1 MKIFIKH
8 IIFLLILIGGSGQM
22 FAQQFTFDIDFDDN
36 LGNGTTLSIGMDPS
50 ATDGYDAGLDQL
62 LPPPPPSSAFH
73 ARLQNSSTDYK
84 KDYRE
89 TVFSATTYLI
99 KTNQATG
106 ASEIVLTWNASE
118 ASAVGDMVLKNV
130 LDEELVDM
138 TVTNT
143 FTIPS
148 GNVILNLGLTIILT
162 PSEDGSLPVSLMN
175 FSASGIAD
183 GVQLSWS
190 TASEIQNLG
199 FEIYRSAQQTGG
211 FQLIGS
217 YENNPDLRGAG
228 TTNVQND
235 YAFTDQSAA
244 PGETYWYRLADVDF
258 SGARTL
264 HTPISVIA
272 GENTGGIPQQF
283 ALAQNFPNPFNP
295 GTTIRFELPEAAN
308 VNLSVFNLLGEKVA
322 EVLNRELP
330 AGTHQT
336 TWDAGNLPGGV
347 YFYQLQTPKFTATRK
362 MILLK

>member
-1 MKIFIKH
+1 MKIFIKN
-8 IIFLLILIGGSGQM
+8 IIFLLILIGGSSQM
-22 FAQQFTFDIDFDDN
+22 FAQQFTFDIDVADN
-36 LGNGTTLSIGMDPS
+36 FGNSTTLTIGMNP
-50 ATDGYDAGLDQL
+50 AGTDGYDTGLDVLAPPAPPQPVFDARMVIPSTQEL
-62 LPPPPPSSAFH
+62 LTDIRLISTDEAIFRLEFSHQSASSNITLSWNMTKADSLG
-73 ARLQNSSTDYK
+73 ALQIETLGGGSVLRDMTTNSSYAFD
-84 KDYRE
+84 DE
-89 TVFSATTYLI
+89 TTILQIS
-99 KTNQATG
+99 
-106 ASEIVLTWNASE
+106 
-118 ASAVGDMVLKNV
+118 
-130 LDEELVDM
+130 M
-138 TVTNT
+138 TVT
-143 FTIPS
+143 
-148 GNVILNLGLTIILT
+148 
-162 PSEDGSLPVSLMN
+162 EDITLPVSLMN
-175 FSASGIAD
+175 FSASGSAD

-199 FEIYRSAQQTGG
+199 FEIYRSAQQNGG

-336 TWDAGNLPGGV
+336 TWEAGNLPGGV